1 VFKIAPDGTET
12 ILHAFQ
18 AEGSDG
24 VGPEP
29 PLAMDGSG
37 DLFGTTSEGGICLYS
52 GGCGTVFKVAPDGT
66 ETVLYSFQGG
76 YDGYRPH
83 AGVVMDSK
91 GNLYGTSNLGGS
103 RGCKKRLG
111 CGTVFKLT
119 PAGKESVLFAF
130 KKGHGGY
137 GPVAP
142 LLLAGKKLYG
152 TALQGGKGNN
162 GVVFEV
168 KK

>member
-1 VFKIAPDGTET
+1 VFQIAPDGTET

-18 AEGSDG
+18 DDG
-24 VGPEP
+24 ADGLIPGAS
-29 PLAMDGSG
+29 LILDGSG
-37 DLFGTTSEGGICLYS
+37 DLFGTTIEGGTCLY

-76 YDGYRPH
+76 YDGYFPL

-91 GNLYGTSNLGGS
+91 GNLYGTSNFGGS
-103 RGCKKRLG
+103 RGCKKRQG

-152 TALQGGKGNN
+152 TAFQGGKGNN

>member
-1 VFKIAPDGTET
+1 
-12 ILHAFQ
+12 
-18 AEGSDG
+18 
-24 VGPEP
+24 
-29 PLAMDGSG
+29 
-37 DLFGTTSEGGICLYS
+37 
-52 GGCGTVFKVAPDGT
+52 
-66 ETVLYSFQGG
+66 
-76 YDGYRPH
+76 
-83 AGVVMDSK
+83 MDST
-91 GNLYGTSNLGGS
+91 GNLYGTTGGGGS

-119 PAGKESVLFAF
+119 PAGKESILFAF

-137 GPVAP
+137 EPVTP

-152 TALQGGKGNN
+152 AALQGGKGNN